1 MILSDSLRI
10 LGRNHHILWR
20 LMIYILVCVLV
31 VGGLSL
37 AICSPLISELS
48 KHGFFSSLEDLF
60 VNLTFNF
67 DMGNVFDRVYTFL
80 VGFGDLV
87 KANLATMLPFL
98 IVFVTVFTLG
108 VRFTV
113 GLAELPVVD
122 YVYNSMA
129 SNTRLSFGV
138 CFIKNLKKSVKLQ
151 LCKLC
156 VAFPVDLLILCA
168 GIGGLLAFQ
177 FDIVWLN
184 VLLPI
189 LWLVGVMLLVSFK
202 QTLFGLWTPFVAIF
216 EEGCFASFAK
226 SFKALK
232 GNFCAVFGRVLLISF
247 LCVVLNYLLVI
258 LTMAVGLIFVVPV
271 EFCVFLVF
279 GLVMTFY
286 LNGLRFYV
294 TEKEIISPKKKENW
308 ERVSSLK
315 DII

>member
-10 LGRNHHILWR
+10 LGRNHQILWR
-20 LMIYILVCVLV
+20 LTIYILVCVLV

-48 KHGFFSSLEDLF
+48 RHGFFSSMEDLF
-60 VNLTFNF
+60 VNLTLNF

-80 VGFGDLV
+80 VDFGGLV
-87 KANLATMLPFL
+87 KANLATILPFL
-98 IVFVTVFTLG
+98 IVFITVFSLG
-108 VRFTV
+108 TRFTV

-156 VAFPVDLLILCA
+156 VVFPIDLLILCA
-168 GIGGLLAFQ
+168 SIGGLLAFQ
-177 FDIVWLN
+177 FNIVWLN
-184 VLLPI
+184 ALLPV
-189 LWLVGVMLLVSFK
+189 LWLMGLMLLLSFK
-202 QTLFGLWTPFVAIF
+202 QTLFGLWTPVVAIF
-216 EEGCFASFAK
+216 EEGCWRSLARSFG
-226 SFKALK
+226 ALK
-232 GNFCAVFGRVLLISF
+232 GNFCAVFGRILLISF
-247 LCVVLNYLLVI
+247 ISVVLNYLLVI
-258 LTMAVGLIFVVPV
+258 LTMSVGLIVAIPV
-271 EFCVFLVF
+271 EFCVFVVF